1 VLLQDFFAIV
11 AAPFVG
17 SFLGVVVRRLPAGNE
32 IIVDRSRCDHCG
44 AMLGVTDLVPIL
56 SWAQARGRCR
66 RCGARLGWF
75 YPAIEL
81 AAVAVAVSCV
91 IADTGDPVRLWLDCF
106 FGWTLLALAWIDV
119 EHLILPDILTLPL
132 LLAGLAVVGWE
143 APDKLGD
150 HALAAAFGY
159 LLFRGIAYLYRRLR
173 GRDGLG
179 EGDAKLLAAGGA
191 WLGLLSLNALILVA
205 AGIGLTGAAIAWL
218 GGRRLDLASKVPF
231 GAALALALFTLRLI

>member
-1 VLLQDFFAIV
+1 LLQEFLAII

-17 SFLGVVVRRLPAGNE
+17 SFLGVVVRRLPAGDE
-32 IIVDRSRCDHCG
+32 IIAGRSRCDHCG
-44 AMLGVTDLVPIL
+44 ATLGLMDLVPIL
-56 SWAQARGRCR
+56 SWAQTGGRCR
-66 RCGARLGWF
+66 HCGARLAWF

-81 AAVAVAVSCV
+81 AAIAVAVACS
-91 IADTGDPVRLWLDCF
+91 IAHSGDPARLWLDCF
-106 FGWTLLALAWIDV
+106 LGWTLLAVAWIDV

-150 HALAAAFGY
+150 HALAAACGY
-159 LLFRGIAYLYRRLR
+159 LLFCGIAYCYRRLR

-191 WLGLLSLNALILVA
+191 WLGLLSLDALILVA
-205 AGIGLTGAAIAWL
+205 AGIGLTGALIAWL
-218 GGRRLDLASKVPF
+218 GGRRLDLTSTVPF
-231 GAALALALFTLRLI
+231 GAALALALFTLRLL

>member
-1 VLLQDFFAIV
+1 MLQEFFAVV

-17 SFLGVVVRRLPAGNE
+17 SFLGVVVKRLPAGEE
-32 IIVDRSRCDHCG
+32 IIAGRSRCDHCR
-44 AMLGVTDLVPIL
+44 ATLGVPDLVPIF
-56 SWAQARGRCR
+56 SWASTRGRCR
-66 RCGARLGWF
+66 HCGAGLGWF

-81 AAVAVAVSCV
+81 AAIAVAVACIV
-91 IADTGDPVRLWLDCF
+91 ADSGDPVRFWLDCLL
-106 FGWTLLALAWIDV
+106 GWALLAIAWIDI
-119 EHLILPDILTLPL
+119 EHLILPDMLTLPL

-150 HALAAAFGY
+150 HALAAACGY
-159 LLFRGIAYLYRRLR
+159 LLFRAIGYVYRRLR

-191 WLGLLSLNALILVA
+191 WLGLLSLDALILVA
-205 AGIGLTGAAIAWL
+205 AGIGLTWAAIAWL
-218 GGRRLDLASKVPF
+218 GGRRLDLASAVPF